1 MNKKKKIA
9 VLGAGSWG
17 TALAATLTHNG
28 HDVRLWAR
36 RAELADEITSTSCNS
51 VFLPGISLP
60 SFLCTADIAR
70 ACAEAELFVLAVPC
84 QFLRQF
90 LLDNQSIFPS
100 QPIFICASKGVEV
113 STLEPM
119 SQVVRH
125 SLSKLRPVYTVLSGP
140 SFAQDV
146 GRRLPTAVTLGCA
159 DERLGSLVQ
168 RVFSTDF
175 FRVYVNTDVPG
186 VELGGALKNI
196 MAIAAGI
203 SDGLGFGASARSALI
218 TRGLTEISRFGL
230 AFGAKRDTFMGLS
243 GMGDLVLTCT
253 SDLSR
258 NRQVGLKIG
267 QGMSVKQILDGMKM
281 VAEGVKTAQ
290 AVHLLARDQGIDLPI
305 TRQVY
310 EILYEDKEPK
320 VALAEL
326 MRRSLKPE

>member
-17 TALAATLTHNG
+17 TALAVVLNHKG

-36 RAELADEITSTSCNS
+36 RPELADEITSTGCNS
-51 VFLPGISLP
+51 AFLPDIALP
-60 SFLCTADIAR
+60 SFLCTADIAQ
-70 ACAEAELFVLAVPC
+70 ACSGAELFVLAVPC
-84 QFLRQF
+84 QFLRHF
-90 LLDNQSIFPS
+90 LLENQAVFPA
-100 QPIFICASKGVEV
+100 QATFICASKGVEV
-113 STLEPM
+113 STLESM

-146 GRRLPTAVTLGCA
+146 SRRLPTAVTLGCA
-159 DERLGSLVQ
+159 DERLGSLIQ
-168 RVFSTDF
+168 HVFSTDF

-196 MAIAAGI
+196 IAIAAGI
-203 SDGLGFGASARSALI
+203 SDGLGFGASARAALI
-218 TRGLTEISRFGL
+218 TRGLTEISRFGQ
-230 AFGAKRDTFMGLS
+230 AFGARKDTFMGLS

-267 QGMSVKQILDGMKM
+267 QGMNINQIVSGMNM
-281 VAEGVKTAQ
+281 VAEGVKTTQ
-290 AVHLLARDQGIDLPI
+290 AVHLIARDQGIDLPI
-305 TRQVY
+305 TRQVH
-310 EILYEDKEPK
+310 EILYEDKDPK
-320 VALAEL
+320 AALAEL
-326 MRRSLKPE
+326 MQRSLKPE

>member
-1 MNKKKKIA
+1 MKKMKIA

-17 TALAATLTHNG
+17 TALAATLAHNG

-36 RAELADEITSTSCNS
+36 RPELAGEITSTSCNS
-51 VFLPGISLP
+51 AFLPGIALP
-60 SFLCTADIAR
+60 PFLCTADITR
-70 ACAEAELFVLAVPC
+70 ACSEAELFVLAVPC

-90 LLDNQSIFPS
+90 LLENQSVFPA
-100 QPIFICASKGVEV
+100 QAICVCASKGVEV

-125 SLSKLRPVYTVLSGP
+125 SLSRLCPVYTVLSGP
-140 SFAQDV
+140 SFALDV
-146 GRRLPTAVTLGCA
+146 SRRLPTAVTLGCA
-159 DERLGSLVQ
+159 DERLGSLIQ
-168 RVFSTDF
+168 RVFATDF

-196 MAIAAGI
+196 MALAAGI

-218 TRGLTEISRFGL
+218 TRGLTEISRFGQ

-267 QGMSVKQILDGMKM
+267 QGMHIDQITSGMNM
-281 VAEGVKTAQ
+281 VAEGVKTAE
-290 AVHLLARDQGIDLPI
+290 AEHLIALDQGIDLPI

-310 EILYEDKEPK
+310 EILYKDKNPK

-326 MRRSLKPE
+326 MHRSLKPE